1 MWHMRRP
8 RLAGEAFAR
17 YMEWRANRINDP
29 VEKLRFLRDAANH
42 SSRAVAFPAHRWRVA
57 ALVFMAIWMSAPGR
71 NRPVLHA
78 GASQPVEPRA
88 SALHDGDIPRVWL
101 VESSGGA
108 ELYSNGLRIETALAA
123 PNRPRTSFPVFA
135 RAGGDAPVAWRSV
148 PAGIVFHSTE
158 SHQAPFEPS
167 ETGHLKRLARG
178 VVEYVRREHAY
189 HYVIDRF
196 GRVFRIVPESDIANH
211 AGYSV
216 WADES
221 GVYVNLNRS
230 FLSVSLEAQTESPEM
245 LSPAQIHAARVL
257 TDMLRSK
264 YGIRAANCVTHAQVS
279 VSPASMRIGYHT
291 DWAAGFPFGDLGLP
305 DNYALRL
312 PSVSEF
318 GFEYDDL
325 LVEASRGQP
334 WPGLLESEGELKRR
348 AAVENV
354 SCGRLRAR
362 LRQRYQRILNSAAV
376 RAYEVDPS

>member
-1 MWHMRRP
+1 MWHMRGTK
-8 RLAGEAFAR
+8 LAGAAFAR
-17 YMEWRANRINDP
+17 YVEWRAGLIDDP
-29 VEKLRFLRDAANH
+29 VEKLRFLRDAANE
-42 SSRAVAFPAHRWRVA
+42 SCGANAFSALRWRIATLLIA
-57 ALVFMAIWMSAPGR
+57 AVWVSAPGR
-71 NRPVLHA
+71 SRPAAHA
-78 GASQPVEPRA
+78 GPPQRLEAPVRA
-88 SALHDGDIPRVWL
+88 IDSGAAPRVWL
-101 VESSGGA
+101 VESSHGS
-108 ELYSNGLRIETALAA
+108 ELYSNGLRIETAFTA
-123 PNRPRTSFPVFA
+123 PSRPRTSFPVFA
-135 RAGGDAPVAWRSV
+135 RGRGDAPVDWRTD
-148 PAGIVFHSTE
+148 PAGIIFHSTE

-178 VVEYVRREHAY
+178 VLEYVRREHAY

-211 AGYSV
+211 SGYSV

-245 LSPAQIHAARVL
+245 LNPAQIHAARVL

-264 YGIRAANCVTHAQVS
+264 YGIRATNCVTHAQVS

-291 DWAAGFPFGDLGLP
+291 DWAAGFPFGELGLP
-305 DNYALRL
+305 DNYGLRL

-325 LVEASRGQP
+325 LVEASRGRP
-334 WPGLLESEGELKRR
+334 WPGLLESEDELQQR
-348 AAVENV
+348 AALQRVPY
-354 SCGRLRAR
+354 GRLRAR

-376 RAYEVDPS
+376 RAYEVDES